1 MTKSKGISLLTITL
15 ALALAACSQADDGRT
30 NSSDASG
37 RLESQSSSGLG
48 TNRGQ
53 ALLIIGWNM
62 AALVDRDAITTL
74 VREQA
79 STCIKA
85 GPDKC
90 VVMDAIAS
98 NEDGEARG
106 MLQVQADP
114 VWLET
119 YREQIA
125 KDIDKASGKITAD
138 GLNVSNV
145 SDQVRDLEREAAAS
159 RQQRTNAVADVPG
172 NVTDAAA
179 GASYAEAPRA
189 LVAPSAPP
197 PPRVQAQDLRAQ
209 TKLQSL
215 AVRYNSKPSVM
226 SSRAMTTI
234 QSALSASSEVLATAV
249 SMLIY
254 ALSFLLPF
262 GLLLWAG
269 LALRK
274 RFMPNFGVR
283 AQPAYA
289 RATTETSAA

>member
-1 MTKSKGISLLTITL
+1 MRKSKGISILTMTL

-30 NSSDASG
+30 NSSDAAG

-85 GPDKC
+85 GADKC
-90 VVMDAIAS
+90 VVLDASAS

-106 MLQVQADP
+106 MLQVRADP

-125 KDIDKASGKITAD
+125 KDIDEASGKITAD
-138 GLNVSNV
+138 GLNVRNV
-145 SDQVRDLEREAAAS
+145 SDEVRELDRQAAAAP
-159 RQQRTNAVADVPG
+159 QRRVGVIAD
-172 NVTDAAA
+172 AQ
-179 GASYAEAPRA
+179 ASVAEAPA
-189 LVAPSAPP
+189 MVAPTAPSSA
-197 PPRVQAQDLRAQ
+197 RVQAQDLRAQ

-274 RFMPNFGVR
+274 RFMPTFGVR

-289 RATTETSAA
+289 RATPETSAA